1 MKYLKFEHIIKVC
14 RQPALR
20 LMVLIIVVTVT
31 AGGCALLPGRSTYE
45 QPQVTLPEKWQ
56 VQPET
61 GEMVLAA
68 EQWWKVFQ
76 DPELNRLI
84 TLVLETNNDLAA
96 ATIKVKKAR
105 LKAGLED
112 LSATPDLSVSASSG
126 KKKDLDSGDRS
137 ESSSASIGLSWELD
151 LWGKVASSRDSAEWE
166 ARATSQDRANTALAL
181 INTTADLYW
190 QIAYLN
196 QALKT
201 SRESIEYTKQT
212 LELVRIKYETGAVDH
227 LDLLQAE
234 QNLESQKA
242 DLADL
247 EQQMAEARNALAVLF
262 NQPPEQTVTDPVK
275 LSQMQLPA
283 LQAGVPVSILA
294 NRPDLAAAEM
304 RLRSLLADKDSTKAS
319 YYPSLSL
326 TSSLGTSSIQLLEF
340 LKNPVASLGVG
351 LTLPF
356 VQWRQMNLDVKIAE
370 AEYEEAVAQFRQSL
384 YEALQDVSNA
394 LSARKNYLLREKAL
408 KRSYELAREAEQVAR
423 VRYQAGKTGVQEW
436 LDQQETLRNAELT
449 LAKNRYNQLANM
461 MTLYLA
467 LGGGS
472 DNIKIKENQ

>member
-1 MKYLKFEHIIKVC
+1 
-14 RQPALR
+14 
-20 LMVLIIVVTVT
+20 MVLIIVVTVT
-31 AGGCALLPGRSTYE
+31 AGGCALLPGRSAYE

-56 VQPET
+56 VRPET
-61 GEMVLAA
+61 GETVLAA
-68 EQWWKVFQ
+68 EQWWKIFQ

-84 TLVLETNNDLAA
+84 TLVLKTNNDLAA

-105 LKAGLED
+105 LKAGLEK
-112 LSATPDLSVSASSG
+112 LSATPDLSVSASSR

-137 ESSSASIGLSWELD
+137 ESSNASIGLSWELD

-166 ARATSQDRANTALAL
+166 ARANSQDRANTALTL
-181 INTTADLYW
+181 INTTADL
-190 QIAYLN
+190 
-196 QALKT
+196 
-201 SRESIEYTKQT
+201 
-212 LELVRIKYETGAVDH
+212 
-227 LDLLQAE
+227 
-234 QNLESQKA
+234 
-242 DLADL
+242 
-247 EQQMAEARNALAVLF
+247 EQQMTEARNALAVLF
-262 NQPPEQTVTDPVK
+262 NQPPEQAVTNPVR

-283 LQAGVPVSILA
+283 LQAGVPAFILA
-294 NRPDLAAAEM
+294 NRPDLQAAEM
-304 RLRSLLADKDSTKAS
+304 RLRSLLADKNSTKAS

-326 TSSLGTSSIQLLEF
+326 ASSLGTSSIQLLEF
-340 LKNPVASLGVG
+340 LKNPVASLGVV

-370 AEYEEAVAQFRQSL
+370 AEYEEAVTQFRQSL

-394 LSARKNYLLREKAL
+394 LSARKNYLLRKKAL
-408 KRSYELAREAEQVAR
+408 KKSYELAKEAEQVAK

-436 LDQQETLRNAELT
+436 LDQQETLRNAELR

-472 DNIKIKENQ
+472 DSIQIHDRQVRPLKTPLEFHKNRCK